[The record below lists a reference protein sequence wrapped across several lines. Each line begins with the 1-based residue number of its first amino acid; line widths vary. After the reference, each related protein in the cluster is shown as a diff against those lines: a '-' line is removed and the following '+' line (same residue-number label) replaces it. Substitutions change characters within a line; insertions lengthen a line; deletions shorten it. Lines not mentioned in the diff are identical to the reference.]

1 MGFLL
6 LDGNSHQSCILVLS
20 FYGFLYHLCCCLFLL
35 WNLSVFYETGRFQG
49 NHLPLEPWNTLILM
63 AMLFPTNETA
73 NLPVICRQQVGVD
86 WLKWPI
92 RWLSSY
98 SSWWIVL
105 RLIVIVKVDLCF
117 KNGSFQVLSFSSPSR
132 YRSMIGTFWSSLQF
146 LLSVIG
152 LLGLLAGWKEGW

>member
-1 MGFLL
+1 MEIRINLVYWCYHFMDFYIIYVVVFSYFEIYQFFTKLVGFRVT
-6 LDGNSHQSCILVLS
+6 I
-20 FYGFLYHLCCCLFLL
+20 Y
-35 WNLSVFYETGRFQG
+35 
-49 NHLPLEPWNTLILM
+49 PWNPGTPSYWWRCYSQPMKQLIY
-63 AMLFPTNETA
+63 PG
-73 NLPVICRQQVGVD
+73 RQQVGVD

-146 LLSVIG
+146 LLSVLG
-152 LLGLLAGWKEGW
+152 LVSLLAGWKEGW